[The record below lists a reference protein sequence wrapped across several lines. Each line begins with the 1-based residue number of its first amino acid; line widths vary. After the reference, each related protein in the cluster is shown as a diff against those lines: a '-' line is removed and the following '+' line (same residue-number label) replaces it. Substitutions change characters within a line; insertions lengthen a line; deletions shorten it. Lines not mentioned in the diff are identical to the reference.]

1 MVISHDAQQAGRGTD
16 RFKSV
21 TSLTKPER
29 DHLKDGG
36 DVFFKSQYL
45 SGGNHG
51 TYWRKVRYTRTYGR
65 HYYDPRVPSG
75 DELILLGGL

>member
-1 MVISHDAQQAGRGTD
+1 MWISKTAHQSGKGTD
-16 RFKSV
+16 RFKAV
-21 TSLTKPER
+21 IGLTKPER
-29 DHLKDGG
+29 DHLKEGG

-51 TYWRKVRYTRTYGR
+51 TCWRKVRYTRTHGR

-75 DELILLGGL
+75 DELILLRGL